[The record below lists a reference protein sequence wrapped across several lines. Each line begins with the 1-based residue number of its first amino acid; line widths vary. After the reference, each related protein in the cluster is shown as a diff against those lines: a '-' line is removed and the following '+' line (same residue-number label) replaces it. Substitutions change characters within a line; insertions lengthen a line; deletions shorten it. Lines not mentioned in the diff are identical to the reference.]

1 MSDRA
6 EILKHATEILEKSGI
21 NPIYT
26 LTVQE
31 FEVLVKASIYAV
43 LNKEPQKIP
52 DDKLLTRQEVCSL
65 LRVSYPTLLG
75 YEKRGLV
82 TGRRAGHRIL
92 FTRDDVLKALK
103 KIKMDR
109 NNYSE

>member
-31 FEVLVKASIYAV
+31 FETLVKSWIYEV
-43 LNKEPQKIP
+43 ISNEPPKIP
-52 DDKLLTRQEVCSL
+52 EEKLLTRQDVCNL
-65 LRVSYPTLLG
+65 LSISYPTLLS
-75 YEKRGLV
+75 YERKGLLA
-82 TGRRAGHRIL
+82 GRRVGHRIL
-92 FTRDDVLKALK
+92 FTRDDIIPALK
-103 KIKMDR
+103 HVKADESNKT
-109 NNYSE
+109 